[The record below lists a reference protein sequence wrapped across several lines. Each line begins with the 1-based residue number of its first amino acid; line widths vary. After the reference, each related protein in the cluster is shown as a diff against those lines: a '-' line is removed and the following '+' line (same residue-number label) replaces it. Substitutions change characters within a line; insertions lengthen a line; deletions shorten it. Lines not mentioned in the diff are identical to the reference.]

1 MTMKSKLSM
10 IYWRITMMTIRILI
24 IIISMITLW
33 WISTHPEIIGQWYA
47 KFQKGQIQEF
57 NKR

>member
-1 MTMKSKLSM
+1 MKM
-10 IYWRITMMTIRILI
+10 IRVLTIITL
-24 IIISMITLW
+24 MIALW